1 MTVDFPVTI
10 VVPVYNRSDLIGR
23 CLDSVRAQT
32 FRPLRLI
39 IVDNNST
46 DCTPETVEK
55 WIKDNGEEALK
66 VELLKE
72 CKRGASAARNRGLA
86 EVTSPYTFFFDS
98 DDVMH
103 PGLIE
108 TALNAI
114 GDADIVY
121 WKTSVIGLDG
131 VRRPKPFYRKHHLQ
145 RHIFNAQ
152 FSTQQYLA
160 RTELFRRVG
169 GWNEHA
175 MAWNDWELGCRL
187 LLENPRIVAV
197 PRELVTIYAQADS
210 ITGLRFH
217 DRKGEREN
225 TIALLESLDSSVLRR
240 YLPYIKSVLAAHYRH
255 EGFDTDAEAL
265 LAEATRRLPT
275 FHGKLLR
282 LLHRYT
288 ARGGRAAYY
297 AWWLLS

>member
-1 MTVDFPVTI
+1 MADFPVTI
-10 VVPVYNRSDLIGR
+10 VIPVYNRSDLIGR

-32 FRPLRLI
+32 FRPLRVI

-46 DCTPETVEK
+46 DGTAETVIRWMK
-55 WIKDNGEEALK
+55 ANGEESLK
-66 VELLKE
+66 VDLLKE

-98 DDVMH
+98 DDEMH
-103 PGLIE
+103 PRLIE
-108 TALNAI
+108 TALNTI

-121 WKTSVIGLDG
+121 WKTAVIGLDG

-145 RHIFNAQ
+145 RHVFNAQ

-160 RTELFRRVG
+160 RTELFHRVG
-169 GWNEHA
+169 GWNENA

-187 LLENPRIVAV
+187 LLENPRVVAL
-197 PRELVTIYAQADS
+197 PRELVTIHAQADS

-217 DRKGEREN
+217 DRKGEREK
-225 TIALLESLDSSVLRR
+225 TIALLESLDSSSLRR
-240 YLPYIKSVLAAHYRH
+240 YLPYIKSVLAAHYRR
-255 EGFDTDAEAL
+255 EGFPADADAL
-265 LAEATRRLPT
+265 LAEAIRGLKPLR
-275 FHGKLLR
+275 GKLLR

-297 AWWLLS
+297 AWWLLC